1 MTGNRSNKLCQA
13 IKLQSTILQVSI
25 MHCLVKFQKFYIKQN
40 AEQFYAL
47 YHSVSFRNILVTK
60 TGQNQ
65 ATNIQKRFTCF
76 TIKRSSFSYDYV

>member
-1 MTGNRSNKLCQA
+1 
-13 IKLQSTILQVSI
+13 

-76 TIKRSSFSYDYV
+76 TIKRSSFS